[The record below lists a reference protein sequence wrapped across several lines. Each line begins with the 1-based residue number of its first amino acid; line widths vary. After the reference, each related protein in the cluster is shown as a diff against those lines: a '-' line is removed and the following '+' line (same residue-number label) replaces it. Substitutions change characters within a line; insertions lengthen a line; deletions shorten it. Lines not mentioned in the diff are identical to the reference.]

1 MSYPG
6 RELSVLGDGK
16 MLTLFNQRWVCA
28 WSLLLGLG
36 AGCLDLSLLS
46 ELGNVSAWHSFSCQN
61 RKPSWWWLR
70 LLALL
75 TPCIK

>member
-6 RELSVLGDGK
+6 RELSVLGDVEL
-16 MLTLFNQRWVCA
+16 LTGFNQRWVCG

-46 ELGNVSAWHSFSCQN
+46 ELGNVSAWHSFSC
-61 RKPSWWWLR
+61 
-70 LLALL
+70 
-75 TPCIK
+75 